1 MKLKDI
7 LELGTY
13 GYNPDCKVDI
23 FDMANFEERLKNE
36 GFHEILLPKDENAA
50 IHPYGF
56 LIEDAILIAM
66 PDEEKEENSS
76 K

>member
-1 MKLKDI
+1 MKLRDI
-7 LELGTY
+7 LEIGTY

-36 GFHEILLPKDENAA
+36 GFSEVLIPTDEDVD
-50 IHPYGF
+50 IYPYGF

-66 PDEEKEENSS
+66 PDEEGDNER
-76 K
+76 